1 MGAIWVDFLWITD
14 GFGKLFWI
22 KKSVYMSPRCFI
34 FRGRAQRTSERSER
48 CERSD
53 GAATTRDRQI
63 ETDRHT
69 DTRKDGSTKKQTDSG
84 KLEAN
89 SALPVHLPRQV
100 YVGRVFRSK
109 TLPKR
114 LQNQVE
120 VEARFWCDF
129 GGLLASFGSQ
139 DGSQNRAKSEENRGL
154 EASHLGLHIL
164 IDFASI
170 LDGFLKDFCSQD
182 EAKLVGKSM
191 KNQR

>member
-1 MGAIWVDFLWITD
+1 MDFMGAIWVDFLWITD

-100 YVGRVFRSK
+100 YVEGFLGPRRAQDG
-109 TLPKR
+109 PRR
-114 LQNQVE
+114 LQDGPRRPKTPPRRPQDDP
-120 VEARFWCDF
+120 RR
-129 GGLLASFGSQ
+129 SQ
-139 DGSQNRAKSEENRGL
+139 GRP
-154 EASHLGLHIL
+154 
-164 IDFASI
+164 
-170 LDGFLKDFCSQD
+170 
-182 EAKLVGKSM
+182 
-191 KNQR
+191 